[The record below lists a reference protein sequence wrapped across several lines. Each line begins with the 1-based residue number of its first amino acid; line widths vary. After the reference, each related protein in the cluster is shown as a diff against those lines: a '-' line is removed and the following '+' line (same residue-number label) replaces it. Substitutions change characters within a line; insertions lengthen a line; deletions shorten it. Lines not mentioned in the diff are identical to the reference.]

1 VIVGNGNVKR
11 PRTVGHRGASALAPE
26 NTLRAF
32 EVAIEHGL
40 DLAELDVHL
49 SRDGQLVV
57 IHDNVLPRPDGRPVG
72 ELTAEE
78 LERVDVGDGQGV
90 PRLVEVFELARGRLG
105 LYVELKGPGTGEA
118 LGRLVQTGAAEGVE
132 VTGGS
137 FRPEEVGAL
146 RGVAPDLPRS
156 VLFGRTGM
164 EEMLRACAELETTYV
179 HPCFRPVDQE
189 MIDRF
194 HAAGLQV
201 MTPHTNEPD
210 EARAFARLGVD
221 VIASDDPR
229 ILIGL
234 VGPG

>member
-1 VIVGNGNVKR
+1 VIVSNANAKT

-40 DLAELDVHL
+40 DLAELDVQL

-57 IHDNVLPRPDGRPVG
+57 IHDNTLPEPDGRPVA

-78 LERVDVGDGQGV
+78 LKHVDVGDGRGV
-90 PRLVEVFELARGRLG
+90 PRLTEVFAVARGRLG

-118 LGRLVQTGAAEGVE
+118 FGRLVQTGAAEGVE
-132 VTGGS
+132 LIGGS
-137 FRPEEVGAL
+137 FRPIEVAAL
-146 RGVAPDLPRS
+146 RDVAPGIPRS
-156 VLFGRTGM
+156 VLFARTGM
-164 EEMLRACAELETTYV
+164 AEMLATCAELETTYA

-194 HAAGLQV
+194 HGAGLQV
-201 MTPHTNEPD
+201 MTPHTNELD